1 MVVMLNLLISI
12 IGNTY
17 GRVQDNQDNEYYQEK
32 ASIIYENS
40 YLISKVVRNQW
51 NEKID
56 PLLLFATKP
65 GQIVKESDN
74 FAEVENVNEEK
85 DDLLKKIAQIFE

>member
-1 MVVMLNLLISI
+1 MIVMLNLLISI

-40 YLISKVVRNQW
+40 YLISKAVRNQW

-65 GQIVKESDN
+65 GQIVKESDD
-74 FAEVENVNEEK
+74 FAEDDQEK
-85 DDLLKKIAQIFE
+85 VDGKDELLNKIA